1 MIFGNGIGMMVV
13 FSPASRKRALSV
25 FAVSLAP
32 LTVGC
37 ASIPSSGPSG
47 SQLRAQIEAPNPS
60 LPIAIVEVT
69 SMEVLP
75 VSARIAEVFAGPI
88 AAPEPTERVGQGDV
102 LDIAVYE
109 SGITLFG
116 TSSSAPRSASSAQA
130 GLGSAARGERLPP
143 FRVNDGGFIN
153 FPYVG
158 DVRVA
163 GRTTDEIE
171 DLLERGLAGKSQN
184 PQVLV
189 SITQAV
195 TNSVIVGG
203 DVRQPG
209 RLVLPTN
216 LETLSDVVALAGGTT
231 GELKD
236 ILVRVQ
242 RKGTTGEFRLA
253 DLLADPKRDF
263 RVLPS
268 DRIQVVRAPQSFSV
282 LGGSGRS
289 DQIVFPAS
297 GLSLVEAIALSGGA
311 NPNSGDPAAIFV
323 FRITED
329 GSGKQTPTVYHINM
343 MEARSYILAQRFA
356 MRDKDVLYIG
366 NAEANQ
372 PTKLVQIVSQLFFP
386 LVTLEGVINRGN

>member
-1 MIFGNGIGMMVV
+1 MVAV
-13 FSPASRKRALSV
+13 TPAPRKRALSV
-25 FAVSLAP
+25 VAVSCLAP
-32 LTVGC
+32 LVVGC
-37 ASIPSSGPSG
+37 ASIPSSGPTG
-47 SQLRAQIEAPNPS
+47 SQLRAQIEAPNAT
-60 LPIAIVEVT
+60 LPIALVEVT
-69 SMEVLP
+69 SMEALP
-75 VSARIAEVFAGPI
+75 AAARTTDVFAGPL
-88 AAPEPTERVGQGDV
+88 AAPEPTELVGQGDV

-143 FRVNDGGFIN
+143 FRVNDSGFIN

-171 DLLERGLAGKSQN
+171 DLIERGLAGKSQN

-189 SITQAV
+189 SIAQAV

-242 RKGTTGEFRLA
+242 RKGATGEFRLA

-268 DRIQVVRAPQSFSV
+268 DRIQVLRAPQSFSV

-297 GLSLVEAIALSGGA
+297 RLSLVEAVALSGGA
-311 NPNSGDPAAIFV
+311 NPNSGDPAAIFL
-323 FRITED
+323 FRITDD
-329 GSGKQTPTVYHINM
+329 GSGKETPTVYHFNM
-343 MEARSYILAQRFA
+343 MEARSYVLAQRFM

>member
-1 MIFGNGIGMMVV
+1 MVAV
-13 FSPASRKRALSV
+13 TPATRKRALSV
-25 FAVSLAP
+25 FAAACFASAA
-32 LTVGC
+32 VGC
-37 ASIPSSGPSG
+37 ASIPSSGPTG
-47 SQLRAQIEAPNPS
+47 SQLRAQLEASNPA
-60 LPIAIVEVT
+60 LPINLVEVT
-69 SMEVLP
+69 SMEALP
-75 VSARIAEVFAGPI
+75 VSARTADVFAGPL

-116 TSSSAPRSASSAQA
+116 TSSSAPRAASSAQA

-143 FRVNDGGFIN
+143 FRVNDSGFIN

-158 DVRVA
+158 DVMVA

-189 SITQAV
+189 SIAQAV

-242 RKGTTGEFRLA
+242 RKGSIGEFRLA
-253 DLLADPKRDF
+253 DILADPTRDF
-263 RVLPS
+263 RILPA
-268 DRIQVVRAPQSFSV
+268 DRVQVVLAPQSFSV

-297 GLSLVEAIALSGGA
+297 SLSLVEAVALSGGA
-311 NPNSGDPAAIFV
+311 NPNSGDAAAIFV
-323 FRITED
+323 FRLVDD
-329 GSGKQTPTVYHINM
+329 GSGKEMPTVYHFNM
-343 MEARSYILAQRFA
+343 MEARSYILAQRFT

-372 PTKLVQIVSQLFFP
+372 PTKLIQIVSQLFFP